1 MADRD
6 EHEAILADLAAADAS
21 LAAALDARASAVQ
34 RLVTLRHRD
43 PEGFFRG
50 PLDEAVLRRIR
61 DALRVFP
68 PKDVE
73 PIVRELLGVSAAL
86 AAPRRIAFFGA
97 DAGFAHLAA
106 RRTFGET
113 ATYEAR
119 DSVQALL
126 DEVRGERVSRAVLPL
141 ETSTDGVVSATLHGL
156 TAVEEVRICGEVT
169 VATSYHLY
177 SPSGNAANVGKIYG
191 AIPALGACEQ
201 YLRRDHARATVLDVP
216 SGAMAAELARD
227 DQGAAVLGTELLGA
241 LYGLTRIAERV
252 EDQAEARTRYAIVG
266 RDLVP
271 RTGRDRTIVSLALR
285 DEPGALYQSLAPFA
299 DRDVNLTRLESRPAS
314 RGPWRYV
321 FYLEMDGHVSDRN
334 VVTALEDVRATSR
347 HVRVLGSYPRPTER

>member
-6 EHEAILADLAAADAS
+6 EHEAILADLETADAS
-21 LAAALDARASAVQ
+21 LASALDARASAVQ
-34 RLVTLRHRD
+34 RLVALRQRQPD
-43 PEGFFRG
+43 GFFRG
-50 PLDEAVLRRIR
+50 PLDEVVLGRVR

-73 PIVRELLGVSAAL
+73 PLVRELLGVSASL

-97 DAGFAHLAA
+97 DGGFAHLAA
-106 RRTFGET
+106 RRTFGEA
-113 ATYEAR
+113 ATYESR
-119 DSVQALL
+119 ESVAALL
-126 DEVRGERVSRAVLPL
+126 DEVRDERVSRAVLPL
-141 ETSTDGVVSATLHGL
+141 ETSMDGVVTATLHGL
-156 TAVEEVRICGEVT
+156 TAVEEVRISGEVT
-169 VATSYHLY
+169 VATSYHLF
-177 SPSGNAANVGKIYG
+177 SPSGNAANVDKVYG
-191 AIPALGACEQ
+191 AVPALGACEH
-201 YLRRDHARATVLDVP
+201 YLQREHGRATILDVP
-216 SGAMAAELARD
+216 SGAMAAKLARD
-227 DQGAAVLGTELLGA
+227 DQGAAVLGTELLGS

-252 EDQAEARTRYAIVG
+252 EDEGEARTRYAIVG

-299 DRDVNLTRLESRPAS
+299 DRDVNLTRLESRPAT

-334 VVTALEDVRATSR
+334 LVTALEDVRATSR
-347 HVRVLGSYPRPTER
+347 HVRILGSYPRPTED